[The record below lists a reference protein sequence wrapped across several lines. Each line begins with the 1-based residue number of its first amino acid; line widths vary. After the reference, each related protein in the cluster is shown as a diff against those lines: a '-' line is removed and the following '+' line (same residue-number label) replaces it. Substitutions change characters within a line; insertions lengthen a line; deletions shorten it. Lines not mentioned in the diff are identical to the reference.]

1 MCHPQ
6 IDILVRRK
14 ILLVCSL
21 KSWISFLFEKDAINN
36 QIINKS
42 LFPSISS
49 KCLCN
54 NATSSNYHHSK
65 RRAKTSLMITS
76 LNVTLQ
82 HWYTHRQLYK
92 FHETTIKE
100 DRQQFI
106 TGRFQFKVNDNFKVY
121 TIYLTF
127 ETNERWNRHGGR
139 SCSGFGFLADQL
151 MKNRNTKISRLGSI
165 RTSLIKVSSCY
176 CWLVLMVVKM
186 KLVKP
191 SEARKSAVQF

>member
-36 QIINKS
+36 QIIREIIIN
-42 LFPSISS
+42 
-49 KCLCN
+49 
-54 NATSSNYHHSK
+54 
-65 RRAKTSLMITS
+65 ITS